1 MSQWLENGCCGL
13 KLDVFPLAVG
23 GACQDCIADA
33 LGFQGVFEGWVG
45 WFAGV
50 ETLEEI
56 GDLVGERVFVTDL
69 QTWDP
74 PVAHVGLVSI
84 GDVNAAPASNDRVVV
99 VIEVL
104 EAMQVV
110 EIPGDAGVFAVDF

>member
-1 MSQWLENGCCGL
+1 MENACRGL

-23 GACQDCIADA
+23 GACQDSIAYA